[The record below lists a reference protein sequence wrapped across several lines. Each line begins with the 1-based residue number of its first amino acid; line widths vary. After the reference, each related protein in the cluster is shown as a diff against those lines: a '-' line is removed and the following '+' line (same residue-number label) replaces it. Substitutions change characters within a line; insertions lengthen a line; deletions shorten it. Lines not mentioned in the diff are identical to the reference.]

1 MTFLDEREH
10 ILRVTFRPYRSTS
23 GVILQNE
30 SGLLSELEILE
41 SNHFSTNL
49 DVEQPNFF
57 GPHGSKEYT

>member
-1 MTFLDEREH
+1 M
-10 ILRVTFRPYRSTS
+10 S

-30 SGLLSELEILE
+30 SGLVSKLEILG
-41 SNHFSTNL
+41 SNHVPTNL